1 MKYLFQIIL
10 IFLFFTVAH
19 AENNLQFFIEAAFK
33 NNLKL
38 KCRET
43 KSKVY

>member
-10 IFLFFTVAH
+10 IFSFFNVAYV
-19 AENNLQFFIEAAFK
+19 ENNLQFFIEAAFK

-38 KCRET
+38 NAERKI
-43 KSKVY
+43 KNL